1 MQCVRVCV
9 QLRLAV
15 QHLPSHCS
23 PVSAVQASSSASTGE
38 GLSAAADHHSAR
50 VVNMLRG
57 GILHVNIRKRMDMDE
72 EAKGELPSSARQ
84 VKV

>member
-1 MQCVRVCV
+1 
-9 QLRLAV
+9 
-15 QHLPSHCS
+15 
-23 PVSAVQASSSASTGE
+23 
-38 GLSAAADHHSAR
+38 
-50 VVNMLRG
+50 MLRG